1 MVMTALP
8 AYLGIKL
15 ASGGQIGPILKGF
28 EQFKRCLGESNFL
41 QTYARNL
48 KISVQKIK
56 DILLVKKET
65 FQIRTISVR
74 EYNNLQQYKIYRW
87 KPNEMKIFG
96 WVDTRISTQDATI
109 FLNHSVFF
117 PNI

>member
-1 MVMTALP
+1 
-8 AYLGIKL
+8 LGIKL
-15 ASGGQIGPILKGF
+15 ASGKQIGPISKGF
-28 EQFKRCLGESNFL
+28 EQFTRCLGQSKFL
-41 QTYARNL
+41 QTYATNL
-48 KISVQKIK
+48 KIPVQIIK

-74 EYNNLQQYKIYRW
+74 EYNNLQQYQKYRW
-87 KPNEMKIFG
+87 KPNQMKIFG

-117 PNI
+117 S